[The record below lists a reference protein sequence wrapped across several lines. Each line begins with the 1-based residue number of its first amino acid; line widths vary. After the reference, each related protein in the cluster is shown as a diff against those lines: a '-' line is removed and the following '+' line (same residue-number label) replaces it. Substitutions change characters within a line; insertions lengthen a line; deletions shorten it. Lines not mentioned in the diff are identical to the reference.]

1 MARSRAGYPVE
12 TGRSALPA
20 ASLSVQLRHICL
32 EYPYKQ
38 LEEATAGFSKSRR
51 LGSGTAGTVY
61 RAEMP
66 DGSDV
71 AVKVID
77 LSLLGEDSMVAGFEE
92 EIAVLSKFR
101 HPNLVVLMGWARKD
115 SRRFLIYEFLSGGDV
130 FQRLQKCRDN
140 NGKEFLWHER
150 LAAAR
155 DAATGLAH
163 LHNATP
169 HAFHRDVKS
178 ANILLGG
185 SGAKMADF
193 GLSCVAKTQKD
204 KDVIC
209 KFPSGTPGYTCPT
222 YIRSGKVTEG
232 SEVYSFGMVL
242 LEMLLNQMP
251 AGMMKGELVYP
262 IQEIVLPNEPGAIER
277 CLDYADSRARWPHA
291 AACEV
296 AQLALLCIHPDDA
309 HRPRFNE
316 VCRGLRSI
324 QDRYPADRSPD
335 SIPKSLPC
343 DETPKVTVNKR
354 KPIDSLP
361 PVEVSEAVL
370 SAAIGNKHAME
381 PAAGKQ
387 PMPGPEIKL
396 AAKPV
401 AEASAEAPR
410 INRVADE
417 SSQAWPEGADVAL
430 EVAYV
435 HGINVSSLP
444 FSVRYPSLHP
454 SVDNEGR
461 RSVQL
466 GRHCQPQWFEAL
478 LTDCEHRNSVS
489 RVACEVSWGGS
500 SSSASSSAPTLR
512 TLGSNLL
519 VVDREIVH
527 KDQSCQLALGSQIR
541 FMFQSAGNDLA
552 DLLMILVHASTV
564 EWEKIGDATVGAKAI
579 TDAPHRRPS
588 VENGLVQPQ
597 GLRLGP
603 PRRRSKDGL
612 EENWR
617 LELVFAVGLA
627 PEAILRLPKI
637 RRTFCCSLYRGCPPV
652 SFGRQNQMAMFEA
665 LLCDGHKELLSF
677 VSREHLQF
685 DVSEDGTPR
694 VTNKSQNITFMGTQI
709 LQRGEAVQMMS
720 GDTLSFAAEAR
731 LIEGAEA
738 TLIVTGDGV
747 KRELAPFL
755 TFRLVKTFAGSD

>member
-1 MARSRAGYPVE
+1 MANTRAGYPVE
-12 TGRSALPA
+12 PGP

-38 LEEATAGFSKSRR
+38 LEEATAGFSKTRR

-77 LSLLGEDSMVAGFEE
+77 LSILGEDSMVAGFEE

-204 KDVIC
+204 KDFLC
-209 KFPSGTPGYTCPT
+209 EFPSGTPGYTCPT
-222 YIRSGKVTEG
+222 YIRTGKVTEG

-262 IQEIVLPNEPGAIER
+262 IQEIVLPTEPGAIER
-277 CLDYADSRARWPHA
+277 CLDYADARARWPHA

-296 AQLALLCIHPDDA
+296 AQLALLCIHPDDKQ
-309 HRPRFNE
+309 RPRFNE
-316 VCRGLRSI
+316 VCRGLRAI

-335 SIPKSLPC
+335 SIPRGLSC
-343 DETPKVTVNKR
+343 EETPKAT
-354 KPIDSLP
+354 LG
-361 PVEVSEAVL
+361 PVQEAL
-370 SAAIGNKHAME
+370 ESSPNEANQNLHSAG

-387 PMPGPEIKL
+387 PWPDRET
-396 AAKPV
+396 KPV
-401 AEASAEAPR
+401 AKAEAMSSLEASRSTAG
-410 INRVADE
+410 
-417 SSQAWPEGADVAL
+417 QAWPDGSDVAL

-435 HGINVSSLP
+435 HGLSVSSLP
-444 FSVRYPSLHP
+444 FSVRYPSLSP
-454 SVDNEGR
+454 SVDNDGR
-461 RSVQL
+461 RSLQL
-466 GRHCQPQWFEAL
+466 GRHCQPQWFETL
-478 LTDCEHRNSVS
+478 LTDCEHRNSIS

-500 SSSASSSAPTLR
+500 SSSGSNSAPILR

-527 KDQSCQLALGSQIR
+527 KDQSCQLARGSQIR
-541 FMFQSAGNDLA
+541 FMFQSEGNDLA
-552 DLLMILVHASTV
+552 DLLMLLVHASTV
-564 EWEKIGDATVGAKAI
+564 EWERIGDATVGAKALA
-579 TDAPHRRPS
+579 DVAHRRPTLNGG
-588 VENGLVQPQ
+588 VENGVVQPQ
-597 GLRLGP
+597 GLRPGP
-603 PRRRSKDGL
+603 PRRRSRDGM
-612 EENWR
+612 EGDWR

-627 PEAILRLPKI
+627 PEAILRLPKA

-652 SFGRQNQMAMFEA
+652 PFGRQNQMAMFEA
-665 LLCDGHKELLSF
+665 LLGDSHKELLSF
-677 VSREHLQF
+677 VSREHLHF
-685 DVSEDGTPR
+685 DVGEDGTPR
-694 VTNKSQNITFMGTQI
+694 VTNKSQNITFKGTQI
-709 LQRGEAVQMMS
+709 LQRGEAVQMTS

-755 TFRLVKTFAGSD
+755 TFRLVKTFDGPDCK